1 MRLTDRAVL
10 RSPYERRHFCRSES
24 FMAVFRCAVPVCREQ
39 RVRSIRR
46 RAAAAVGSRECFE
59 HMTVGI
65 FEVDP
70 AAAIP
75 LVDLVPLG
83 ATGIGPIGQVPF
95 PNAREDLVEFGLG
108 YQKGVMLGNDLAI
121 GASVLFNIHII
132 ERGVTYRYDR
142 KRP

>member
-1 MRLTDRAVL
+1 MR
-10 RSPYERRHFCRSES
+10 SS
-24 FMAVFRCAVPVCREQ
+24 
-39 RVRSIRR
+39 RR
-46 RAAAAVGSRECFE
+46 RAAAAVGSRDRFE
-59 HMTVGI
+59 NMPVGI

-75 LVDLVPLG
+75 FVDLVPLA

-108 YQKGVMLGNDLAI
+108 YQKGVMLRNDLGI

-132 ERGVTYRYDR
+132 ERGVTYRYDG
-142 KRP
+142 KMP